1 MTSGGRRYSRDE
13 FLARSLEVLSQRG
26 ETELRIDRLV
36 RRLGVTKGSFYWHF
50 ESRADFVRGLA
61 EYWAQSSTQRV
72 IDDVETMTGDPEDR
86 LFSLMK
92 RIRRQDLV
100 GHDLAMRTWAFHEP
114 EVASVVRKVDRL
126 RLTFVRGLFK
136 EMGFEGGELET
147 RTRIFVTAMS
157 LEHGILVR
165 ESKGKR
171 LDSLRRWHAFFIRP

>member
-1 MTSGGRRYSRDE
+1 MASERPFWPRSPAHRLLRTS
-13 FLARSLEVLSQRG
+13 
-26 ETELRIDRLV
+26 
-36 RRLGVTKGSFYWHF
+36 
-50 ESRADFVRGLA
+50 
-61 EYWAQSSTQRV
+61 
-72 IDDVETMTGDPEDR
+72 
-86 LFSLMK
+86 
-92 RIRRQDLV
+92 
-100 GHDLAMRTWAFHEP
+100 
-114 EVASVVRKVDRL
+114 L